1 MENAALQKEK
11 LTGTIDQLKERLV
24 SLSTFIY
31 RNPELGFTEVKASKA
46 LTDFLKENG
55 FEVELG
61 YAGLPTAFRAVYKHG
76 EGGPTIGLLCE
87 YDALKNLGHGCG
99 HHLQGPAIVGAA
111 LAIKKD
117 VQDYPYTL
125 EVIGTPGEECPNGGK
140 NIMLENGAFKELD
153 VALMMHASDTTTTD
167 VRSLAMV
174 QYRVTYHGVSAHAA
188 IAPEKGRNALDGVLM
203 AFNGMNYLRGHVKED
218 VRMSGVIENGGRV
231 TNVIPDTA
239 TAAFEA
245 RSFDAVYLDDVV
257 ERLLNV
263 FKGAALMTATTVDIE
278 KIGGCRSKVPV
289 LTLNDVLMNNAKL
302 VKAPCMAPPR
312 LKTGSTDFATVMF
325 NVPGSCIRSAFIA
338 KGNSAHSKAWLDQ
351 GVKEEAWNALVVASK
366 VLALS
371 VLDVVSSPALLQK
384 IKDEFAAEKAKL
396 GK

>member
-111 LAIKKD
+111 LAVKKD

-153 VALMMHASDTTTTD
+153 ITLQYGKYDANQDGIKDIQRGILEFVDDYMEHFEKFPYMLHISGRDAYAPML
-167 VRSLAMV
+167 LAAGDNE
-174 QYRVTYHGVSAHAA
+174 R
-188 IAPEKGRNALDGVLM
+188 
-203 AFNGMNYLRGHVKED
+203 YLK
-218 VRMSGVIENGGRV
+218 VIEKDIEIARLQGIVNRQS
-231 TNVIPDTA
+231 
-239 TAAFEA
+239 FEA
-245 RSFDAVYLDDVV
+245 A
-257 ERLLNV
+257 ER
-263 FKGAALMTATTVDIE
+263 
-278 KIGGCRSKVPV
+278 KILRF
-289 LTLNDVLMNNAKL
+289 AK
-302 VKAPCMAPPR
+302 
-312 LKTGSTDFATVMF
+312 
-325 NVPGSCIRSAFIA
+325 
-338 KGNSAHSKAWLDQ
+338 
-351 GVKEEAWNALVVASK
+351 EA
-366 VLALS
+366 
-371 VLDVVSSPALLQK
+371 
-384 IKDEFAAEKAKL
+384 
-396 GK
+396 